1 LRDTGARNWL
11 RIPQGKEGKPMK
23 RMLDIKELAIRIGL
37 RPQTIRNKLNCGTFP
52 IKTKK
57 IGRKLLWDIAEVDR
71 FLDGLKPIN

>member
-1 LRDTGARNWL
+1 
-11 RIPQGKEGKPMK
+11 MK
-23 RMLDIKELAIRIGL
+23 RMLDIKELAMRIGL
-37 RPQTIRNKLNCGTFP
+37 RPQTIRNKLNCGTLP